1 MRIRRKILKEGWVFH
16 SRERERHGKKRETG
30 RDQLW
35 GRLLDSW
42 VQPGDIPFLQPHAE
56 LSSFPGSRDYLGT
69 DAEKVTFRHCLS
81 HKLRDNFHTPD
92 QCHGRPVVCK
102 FVIRIGAQGNV
113 KTIAPG
119 LMLAPFSF
127 E

>member
-16 SRERERHGKKRETG
+16 SRERERHGKRRETG

-42 VQPGDIPFLQPHAE
+42 IQPGDIPFLQPHAE

-81 HKLRDNFHTPD
+81 VINYAIISTL
-92 QCHGRPVVCK
+92 QISAMGGRWS
-102 FVIRIGAQGNV
+102 AS
-113 KTIAPG
+113 
-119 LMLAPFSF
+119 L
-127 E
+127 